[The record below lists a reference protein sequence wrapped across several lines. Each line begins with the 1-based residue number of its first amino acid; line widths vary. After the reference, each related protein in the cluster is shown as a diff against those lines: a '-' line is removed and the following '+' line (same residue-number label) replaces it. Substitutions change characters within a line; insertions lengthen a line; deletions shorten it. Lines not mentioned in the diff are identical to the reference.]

1 MLGYGR
7 YFSLDVLIL
16 SVVALL
22 AIQLIEKARVMW
34 LTLRAA
40 WTPPLVARLLTPA
53 VAWHKCTDA
62 ELCAV
67 DGAPPEARHAVE
79 SDGPYLVDADGR
91 RTLDCSGS
99 DGANVHG
106 YNFYKACVAEGNDRI
121 AKLGP
126 NVSFHSSGAEAV
138 TAAVQLCRF
147 NTRRRLV
154 LAFDAAADRGSL
166 SELGGVLRCSS
177 LDAAALRLLAAR
189 AAEVACVVVD
199 PLQALERRGGGG
211 AAGDGKADPDAA
223 YKSWL
228 QTLRD
233 ACTRSNV
240 PLLLDEVDSGFRL
253 AVGGAQRHFGVVAD
267 MVACREE
274 LEERVASPS
283 LTRWLETQR
292 IDPDDPARPALGS
305 STSAAAPSLLGPTAA
320 FLEFVASPTAADKY
334 QRGAALT
341 AKWAAETN
349 RKLAQSALPLR
360 VEHLATVW
368 TLRYPRASRYHWLLP
383 HYLRA
388 EASPESPRPPV

>member
-1 MLGYGR
+1 LLSAMLGYGR

-67 DGAPPEARHAVE
+67 DGAPPEVQARRRAGLAALARRAASLEGPRSRELSELLRHLADGRFTDNRLLPQSLRRLSAARHAVE

-126 NVSFHSSGAEAV
+126 NVLGPLHPAAADVLRFLRELSGLDEVSFHSSGAEAV

-240 PLLLDEVDSGFRL
+240 PLLLDEVDCRLRLGERAANEARERGMSGT
-253 AVGGAQRHFGVVAD
+253 
-267 MVACREE
+267 
-274 LEERVASPS
+274 P
-283 LTRWLETQR
+283 
-292 IDPDDPARPALGS
+292 
-305 STSAAAPSLLGPTAA
+305 
-320 FLEFVASPTAADKY
+320 
-334 QRGAALT
+334 
-341 AKWAAETN
+341 
-349 RKLAQSALPLR
+349 
-360 VEHLATVW
+360 
-368 TLRYPRASRYHWLLP
+368 
-383 HYLRA
+383 
-388 EASPESPRPPV
+388 